1 MGAQS
6 CQKTAAAFLIWKR
19 EAKIPVD
26 FAYDNQERLQ
36 GLIRLGRIV
45 SKHMHIGKMVSLAHI
60 QQHACDQ
67 E

>member
-6 CQKTAAAFLIWKR
+6 CQKIAAAFLIWKR
-19 EAKIPVD
+19 EARIPVD

-36 GLIRLGRIV
+36 GLVRLVKIV
-45 SKHMHIGKMVSLAHI
+45 DKHLQIGQMVSLAYI

-67 E
+67 Q